1 MARKYMILCVAGQSN
16 AVGFDESPVDKDY
29 MGKFRTR
36 RLWQLGFWGEDDL
49 KIVPLQAC
57 AQNFQD
63 MRPYGNPGSTP
74 GQPGTK
80 GMQLPLGDLLLDRI
94 PEDYDILVLPCAYG
108 GVGFTVGETG
118 TYDPETRRPSEGRL
132 RWGVQSPYYL
142 ALKDRLR
149 FVLDQNPENKFL
161 GVVWLQ
167 GEFDFEDGEGNIR
180 GFTEMTRDFL
190 ATFSQEYPGRVYRGD
205 WNRDIW
211 YNVETTAY
219 WYTQGDCPKIWAHYK
234 TWNPKTY
241 VEIPRD
247 TDTNAVNGTGVTT
260 AIRPAHFGNDAFYRV
275 IAPAVAAKMESR
287 FHKK

>member
-1 MARKYMILCVAGQSN
+1 MERKYMILCVAGQSN
-16 AVGFDESPVDKDY
+16 AVGFDESPVTKDY
-29 MGKFRTR
+29 MGRFRTQ
-36 RLWQLGFWGEDDL
+36 RLWQLGLWGEDNL
-49 KIVPLQAC
+49 QIVPLQAC

-63 MRPYGNPGSTP
+63 MRPYGNPDSVP
-74 GQPGTK
+74 DQPGTK
-80 GMQLPLGDLLLDRI
+80 GMQLPLADLLLDRI

-108 GVGFTVGETG
+108 GVGFTVGEPG
-118 TYDPETRRPSEGRL
+118 TYDPQTLRPSEGRF

-149 FVLDQNPENKFL
+149 LVLDRNPENRFL
-161 GVVWLQ
+161 GLVWLQ
-167 GEFDFEDGEGNIR
+167 GEFDFEDGDGNIR
-180 GFTEMTRDFL
+180 GFTEMSRDFL
-190 ATFSQEYPGRVYRGD
+190 ETFAREYPGRVYRGD

-211 YNVETTAY
+211 YNVETTYY

-234 TWNPKTY
+234 TWNPTTY

-275 IAPAVAAKMESR
+275 VAPAVKAKMEPR
-287 FHKK
+287 FQEK